1 VRLTPIL
8 MNPPRQLTLDLLRPL
23 EPSLHNFV
31 VGRNGELFATLHRL
45 AAARGGERFAYL
57 WGEPGAGCS
66 HLLIALAAER
76 PAVLVVKGHAVPE
89 FTDTA
94 GLYLIDDVED
104 LDPDQQHRLFVL
116 MNEVRAHPDAA
127 LVAAGK
133 APPAQLTLREDVRT
147 RLAWGLV
154 YQVHALTDSE
164 KSQALEAHA
173 RSRGLALP
181 ADVASYLLTHM
192 PRDMRTL
199 IAVLDAL
206 DSYALATKR
215 AITIPL
221 VREWSRGAA

>member
-1 VRLTPIL
+1 
-8 MNPPRQLTLDLLRPL
+8 MNLPPQLTLDLLRPR
-23 EPSLHNFV
+23 EPSLGNFV
-31 VGRNGELFATLHRL
+31 IGRNGELFATLRRI

-57 WGEPGAGCS
+57 WGEAGAGCS
-66 HLLIALAAER
+66 HLLVALAAER
-76 PAVLVVKGHAVPE
+76 PAALAVEGDAVPE
-89 FTDTA
+89 FTDPA
-94 GLYLIDDVED
+94 GLYLVDDVQS
-104 LDPDQQHRLFVL
+104 LDADRQHRLFVL

-133 APPAQLTLREDVRT
+133 APPAQLALREDVRT

-154 YQVHALTDSE
+154 HQVHALTDSE
-164 KSQALEAHA
+164 KCQALEAHA

-206 DSYALATKR
+206 DSYALATRR

-221 VREWSRGAA
+221 VREWSQGAA